1 MNATKIKYGR
11 EEAMALLK
19 DVTKLVVGKGKKVTK
34 VDLKKDDIDEDG
46 LAKLMLGPTG
56 NLRAPTLRKGK
67 SLYIG
72 FNEDMF
78 VEAFGG

>member
-1 MNATKIKYGR
+1 
-11 EEAMALLK
+11 MALLK
-19 DVTKLVVGKGKKVTK
+19 DVSKLTVAKGKKVTV
-34 VDLKKDDIDEDG
+34 VDLKKDALDDDG

-67 SLYIG
+67 SLYVG

-78 VEAFGG
+78 AEAFGK

>member
-11 EEAMALLK
+11 DEAMELLK
-19 DVTKLVVGKGKKVTK
+19 SVTKLVVGKGKKITK
-34 VDLKKDDIDEDG
+34 VDLKKDDLDDDA

-67 SLYIG
+67 ALYIG

-78 VEAFGG
+78 AEAFGK